1 MTVAH
6 CCSADLGAEPEMAAF
21 VDESGGEFVGD
32 REAT

>member
-6 CCSADLGAEPEMAAF
+6 CCSADLGGEPEMVAF